1 MDMGSSN
8 IEGLPYS
15 NFSRQIEDFN
25 LSVAYPFGEES
36 LRGMLAREYG
46 IERENII
53 VTVGASEANF
63 LVCMALLEKGKRAIV
78 ENPAYQTLAEIPR
91 GLGYEIDTLERRY
104 ENGFRL
110 DVCRLTEMIR
120 GGARFAVLCNPHN
133 PTGVA
138 ASREDLKEI
147 AEVLEEK
154 DAYLLI
160 DEIFREV
167 VPENRPPLA
176 YSISDRM
183 IVTSS
188 LSKAFGMG
196 GLRLGWAIAR
206 SDLIER
212 IEGLK
217 EYLTVACATPSE
229 RIARLA
235 LARKRKLLERAWD
248 IVRRNRPI
256 VEEWVE
262 RNESVECSTVGS
274 VNFFFPRLVGVD
286 ESRFARISAVKYKTL
301 IAPGRYFGLPSYFRL
316 GYGME
321 TEKLREGLKNL
332 GQALKEA
339 SLA

>member
-1 MDMGSSN
+1 
-8 IEGLPYS
+8 
-15 NFSRQIEDFN
+15 
-25 LSVAYPFGEES
+25 
-36 LRGMLAREYG
+36 
-46 IERENII
+46 
-53 VTVGASEANF
+53 
-63 LVCMALLEKGKRAIV
+63 
-78 ENPAYQTLAEIPR
+78 
-91 GLGYEIDTLERRY
+91 
-104 ENGFRL
+104 
-110 DVCRLTEMIR
+110 
-120 GGARFAVLCNPHN
+120 
-133 PTGVA
+133 
-138 ASREDLKEI
+138 
-147 AEVLEEK
+147 
-154 DAYLLI
+154 
-160 DEIFREV
+160 
-167 VPENRPPLA
+167 
-176 YSISDRM
+176 ISDRM

-301 IAPGRYFGLPSYFRL
+301 IAPGRYFGLPSHFRL